1 MHINEIYHNFVEKV
15 LDMVNMENAKA
26 ARRRRIAEE
35 ISRALKKSG
44 LSNKEFAER
53 MHRVPSEVTKWL
65 SGRHNFTSDTLAEIS
80 VVLSSP
86 ISGAEDIAVDGKIQL
101 VDGYST
107 EKEGTTLRDS
117 AVPGDIAMA
126 PATLEILKFKA
137 SNAGITLREYI
148 SNLLE
153 ADARRRNLSA
163 SDFCGIWTEDYPS
176 AEELRGS
183 RTKNTFPE
191 L

>member
-1 MHINEIYHNFVEKV
+1 MANI
-15 LDMVNMENAKA
+15 ENAKA

-44 LSNKEFAER
+44 LSNKEFAAR

-86 ISGAEDIAVDGKIQL
+86 ISGAEDVAVDENARL
-101 VDGYST
+101 VDGYSSDN
-107 EKEGTTLRDS
+107 KDATLCDS
-117 AVPGDIAMA
+117 AVVGDVEMA
-126 PATLEILKFKA
+126 SATLEILKLKA
-137 SNAGITLREYI
+137 RDAGMTLKEYI
-148 SNLLE
+148 SALLE
-153 ADARRRNLSA
+153 ADARRRRLSA
-163 SDFCGIWTEDYPS
+163 SDFCGIWTDDYPS

-183 RTKNTFPE
+183 RTHNTFPE